1 MSILDWFVMIGTTVA
16 IVAYGI
22 WKSRGARDIKG
33 YLLSN
38 KDMKWWTIG
47 LSVMATQASA
57 ITFLSAPGLGF
68 DDGMRFVQ
76 FYFGL
81 PIAMIIISAVFIPLY
96 HRLNVYTAY
105 EYLEQ
110 RFDLKTRSLG
120 ALLFLVSRSIAS
132 GMTIYAPAIILS
144 VLLGWDIYVTCILI
158 GIVVIIYTVAGGTK
172 AVSQTQKYQ
181 MAIILIGMALAGI
194 IMILKLP
201 SDISFGDAIVVAG
214 EMGKL
219 NPLTFNFDVKDKYN
233 IWTGLIG
240 GTFLALSYF
249 GTDQSQVQRYLGG
262 KSITEMRIGLLF
274 NAILKIPMQF
284 LILFIGAM
292 MFVFYQFNQAPLFF
306 NEPVREQVVAG
317 EYGQDFLK
325 LEQAHHELN
334 TEKQIVIRDI
344 LQQDEAG
351 LPRVESKQRLTD
363 MHQQSDSLR
372 NAGINLIKTRYTQL
386 DYNDRNYIFLTF
398 VINQLPK
405 GLVGLIIAV
414 ILAASM
420 SSTSSELNALGS
432 TTTVDL
438 YKRLI
443 KKTGTDAEYLR
454 SSRLITL
461 GWGVIAIAISILANQ
476 FGNLIEAVNHL
487 GSIFYGPILGIFV
500 SAFFF
505 KQLRGTAVFFAA
517 ILAEVVILA
526 FEFFPDWWPDTFGWM
541 DVAYLWYNLIGCA
554 CVVVVAFLIQG
565 MSSDSDTPPSQ
576 T

>member
-1 MSILDWFVMIGTTVA
+1 MIATTIA
-16 IVAYGI
+16 IVLYGV
-22 WKSRGARDIKG
+22 WKSRGATDIKG

-38 KDMKWWTIG
+38 NDMKWWTIG

-81 PIAMIIISAVFIPLY
+81 PIALVIISAVFIPIY
-96 HRLNVYTAY
+96 HRLKVFTAY

-120 ALLFLVSRSIAS
+120 AMLFLVSRSIAS

-144 VLLGWDIYVTCILI
+144 VLLGWDIYLTCVLI
-158 GIVVIIYTVAGGTK
+158 GVIVVFYTVAGGTK

-181 MAIILIGMALAGI
+181 MTIILIGMVLAGV
-194 IMILKLP
+194 IMVLKLP
-201 SDISFGDAIVVAG
+201 EDISFGDAVFVAG
-214 EMGKL
+214 KMGKL
-219 NPLTFNFDVKDKYN
+219 NPLTFNFDLQDRYN

-262 KSITEMRIGLLF
+262 KSVTEMRIGLLF

-284 LILFIGAM
+284 MILFIGVM
-292 MFVFYQFNQAPLFF
+292 MFVFFQFNEVPIFF
-306 NEPVREQVVAG
+306 NQQVRDQVVAG
-317 EYGQDFLK
+317 EYGQEFQE
-325 LEQAHHELN
+325 LEAAHEVVA
-334 TEKQIVIRDI
+334 TEKQVLIRDM
-344 LQQDEAG
+344 LAT
-351 LPRVESKQRLTD
+351 QRTGNAPALASQTERLNALRD
-363 MHQQSDSLR
+363 QSNSIR
-372 NAGINLIKTRYTQL
+372 KEGIELIKNRYTTL

-398 VINQLPK
+398 VINHLPK

-432 TTTVDL
+432 TTTVDI
-438 YKRLI
+438 YKRLVNRE
-443 KKTGTDAEYLR
+443 GSDSSDLR
-454 SSRLITL
+454 ASRLLTL
-461 GWGVIAIAISILANQ
+461 GWGVVAIFISILANQ

-505 KQLRGTAVFFAA
+505 KSLRGTAVFWGAVCSEL
-517 ILAEVVILA
+517 IILA
-526 FEFFPDWWPDTFGWM
+526 FEFFPGWLPDQFGWM
-541 DVAYLWYNLIGCA
+541 KVAYLWYNLIGCVA
-554 CVVVVAFLIQG
+554 VVGIAFVIQAIRRE
-565 MSSDSDTPPSQ
+565 PPTQ
-576 T
+576 IV